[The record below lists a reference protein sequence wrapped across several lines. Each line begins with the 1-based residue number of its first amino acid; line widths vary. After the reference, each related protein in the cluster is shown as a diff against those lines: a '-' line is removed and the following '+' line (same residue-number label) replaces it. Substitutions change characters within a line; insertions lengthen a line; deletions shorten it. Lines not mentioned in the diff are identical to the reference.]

1 MTTLREMIDKVLTRL
16 RMETSTATQIY
27 SEDAI
32 QMGIQHKFDVLFD
45 QFWMPQFMT
54 YQEEYAL
61 DGVTGSIIGDLSA
74 KVKRWEDLL
83 MVHNKFSI
91 YPLPVAMN
99 NLRHGDINMPV
110 VQPNKDKTKVFRLLP
125 LNSAGPVYLTYRTKP
140 NNFENDDDVIDMDE
154 QLIILGTCYD
164 MLEDDGTSPGA
175 ADKFKG
181 MFDARVKQY
190 QKSQFNMP
198 MSTSPSQT
206 LPLNRWA

>member
-1 MTTLREMIDKVLTRL
+1 MTTLRQMVDKVLTRL

-54 YQEEYAL
+54 YQEPYTL
-61 DGVTGSIIGDLSA
+61 DGVTGCIVGDLSA
-74 KVKRWEDLL
+74 KVKRWQDLL
-83 MVHNKFSI
+83 MVHNQFSI
-91 YPLPVAMN
+91 YPLPMAMN

-110 VQPNKDKTKVFRLLP
+110 VQPNKDKTKVFRIIP
-125 LNSAGPVYLTYRTKP
+125 ANSAGPVYLTYRTKP
-140 NNFENDDDVIDMDE
+140 ADFVNDDDVIDMDD

-164 MLEDDGTSPGA
+164 MLEDDSTNPGA
-175 ADKFKG
+175 SDKFKN
-181 MFDARVKQY
+181 MFDARVRQFQKAQY
-190 QKSQFNMP
+190 NMP
-198 MSTSPSQT
+198 MSTAPSQT

>member
-54 YQEEYAL
+54 YQEQYTL
-61 DGVTGSIIGDLSA
+61 DGTTGCIVGDLSA
-74 KVKRWEDLL
+74 KVKRWQDLL
-83 MVHNKFSI
+83 MVHNQFSI
-91 YPLPVAMN
+91 YPLPMAMN

-110 VQPNKDKTKVFRLLP
+110 VQPNKDKTKVFRIIP
-125 LNSAGPVYLTYRTKP
+125 ANSVGPVWLTYRTKP
-140 NNFENDDDVIDMDE
+140 ANFENDDDVIDMDD
-154 QLIILGTCYD
+154 QMIILGTCYD
-164 MLEDDGTSPGA
+164 MLEDDSTNPGA
-175 ADKFKG
+175 SDKFKN
-181 MFDARVKQY
+181 MFDARVKQW
-190 QKSQFNMP
+190 QKSQYNMP